1 MTLRASMALCCLFAG
16 AVSAQDY
23 PSRPIRLVVGFAPG
37 GGADVAARLVAQK
50 LGEAWNATVVVDN
63 RSGAG
68 GNLAAEIVAK
78 SNPDGYTL
86 LVTSPG
92 PVAIN
97 PSLLAKLPYN
107 PSKELAPITLLAFGP
122 NVLVVPTTSTAT
134 SVKDFIALAKNAA
147 TPLNYGTSGIGSTPH
162 LSAELFKNMAR
173 VNMTHVP
180 YKGAGLAAIDLVAGR
195 IDVMIVSAPTV
206 LGSVKAGRLKA
217 LGVTSLKRAS
227 VLPDVPTLNEAGLP
241 GYEAG
246 VWWGLL
252 APTGTPAALL
262 ERINKAVVGILETA
276 EVKQRIANE
285 GAEAA
290 PMTTKAYG
298 DFLKRET
305 VKWAGVIKSANIK
318 AD

>member
-1 MTLRASMALCCLFAG
+1 MNLRAYAAVCCLLGGTAF
-16 AVSAQDY
+16 AQDY

-50 LGEAWNATVVVDN
+50 LQESWNATVVVDN
-63 RSGAG
+63 RAGAG

-97 PSLLAKLPYN
+97 PSLLAKLPYD
-107 PSKELAPITLLAFGP
+107 PAKELAPLTLLAFGP
-122 NVLVVPTTSTAT
+122 NVLVVHPTSTAN
-134 SVKDFIALAKNAA
+134 SVKDFIALARNAS

-162 LSAELFKNMAR
+162 LSAELFKNMAK

-180 YKGAGLAAIDLVAGR
+180 YKGAGAAAIDLVAGR

-206 LGSVKAGRLKA
+206 LTQVKAGRLKA
-217 LGVTSLKRAS
+217 LGVTSPKRAA

-246 VWWGLL
+246 VWWGML
-252 APTGTPAALL
+252 APAGTPAPVIDK
-262 ERINKAVVGILETA
+262 INKSVVAILETQD
-276 EVKQRIANE
+276 VKTRIANE
-285 GAEAA
+285 GAEAS
-290 PMTTKAYG
+290 PMTPRAFG
-298 DFLKRET
+298 DFLKKET
-305 VKWAGVIKSANIK
+305 VKWAGVIKAANIK